1 MLRRM
6 FGELF
11 QGPFPERPIIG
22 HSYPDSLL
30 KNAWWPMPPLLNRGK
45 PASQKRHNGQNCHI
59 RYPGDRQMTPSLPRR
74 ALLLAAATP
83 LAAPALAQAPWPAR
97 PVRIVVPFPPGG
109 SNDVVARPLAER
121 LQARLGQPVVIDNR
135 AGAGGAIGATAVA
148 QSPADGYTLM
158 VSSSSF
164 ATTSITQ
171 RVPWGVLENF
181 TPVALLARSPFIV
194 LVHPD
199 FPARSVADLVRMA
212 RERPGAIDY
221 GSSGPGGINHFVTE
235 YFCLRAGIKMNHV
248 PYRGMPPAVTDLV
261 AGHIPVL
268 ITTMPSAAGVVR
280 EGRVRLLAYTAPG
293 APDGSP
299 PGPTVKEAGIDYES
313 DIWWGLF
320 APRGLPPEILAR
332 LNTEANAALGDPEM
346 AKLLQTEG
354 ARPSPATPQAFS
366 EILRVELARWREVA
380 SAANIKLD

>member
-1 MLRRM
+1 
-6 FGELF
+6 
-11 QGPFPERPIIG
+11 
-22 HSYPDSLL
+22 
-30 KNAWWPMPPLLNRGK
+30 
-45 PASQKRHNGQNCHI
+45 
-59 RYPGDRQMTPSLPRR
+59 
-74 ALLLAAATP
+74 
-83 LAAPALAQAPWPAR
+83 
-97 PVRIVVPFPPGG
+97 
-109 SNDVVARPLAER
+109 
-121 LQARLGQPVVIDNR
+121 VVIENR

-199 FPARSVADLVRMA
+199 FPARSVPDLVRMA

-235 YFCLRAGIKMNHV
+235 YFCLRAGIQMNHV

-268 ITTMPSAAGVVR
+268 ITTMPSAAGEVR

-299 PGPTVKEAGIDYES
+299 PGPTVKETGIDYES

-320 APRGLPPEILAR
+320 GPRGLPPEILAR
-332 LNTEANAALGDPEM
+332 ATFDAADYMGLGGELGSIEPGKKADFFLVPGNPVEDLK
-346 AKLLQTEG
+346 AIKTIRLVSKGGTVYF
-354 ARPSPATPQAFS
+354 PS
-366 EILRVELARWREVA
+366 EIYPHFGIKPFADVPVVA
-380 SAANIKLD
+380 APTGE